1 MHRFVDIRRKQNL
14 LKELLIDET
23 LVIHCQNQACLSHN
37 FSPSIFLPYQLR
49 GKIEDLLGHFRGHF
63 SSTTHQ
69 PGRSPLTIITRVSKN
84 AVHFGA
90 TVAITTRHRRLRA
103 GNPGVVVVPIR
114 GNDHGLDDGFGEKIS
129 PFAGVCERTGDFRAA
144 RVVFTEIMDDIME

>member
-1 MHRFVDIRRKQNL
+1 MKRSLFIVKIRQY
-14 LKELLIDET
+14 
-23 LVIHCQNQACLSHN
+23 LSHD
-37 FSPSIFLPYQLR
+37 FSPSIFLPHQLR

-63 SSTTHQ
+63 SSSTHQ
-69 PGRSPLTIITRVSKN
+69 PGRSSLTIITRVSKN

-90 TVAITTRHRRLRA
+90 TVAITTRHSSLRA

-129 PFAGVCERTGDFRAA
+129 PFAGVSERTGDFRAA
-144 RVVFTEIMDDIME
+144 RVVFAEIMNDIIELVNCIL